1 VTPHRQLILGKTL
14 VALGCLWFFLIL
26 FRIPPLFSL
35 IFMFLTWLRPRPGLD
50 EILTIVYGRE
60 YITALATVAFGVMV
74 WRRARIGRWPLKL
87 MFALLVLSILAAG
100 TRYELKKQAQTG
112 REAVYETKLR
122 SYSEVLKPGMRRK
135 EVESYLGEKNTTF
148 TQMCCV
154 DAETL
159 SERSSWDDLVK
170 MGKDDA
176 PWFCSENDV
185 YIAFQ
190 FTDHERKR
198 EPGWTANDLDTL
210 KSVTVYRWL
219 EGCL

>member
-1 VTPHRQLILGKTL
+1 MTHNRQLIIGKTL
-14 VALGCLWFFLIL
+14 VVVGCLWFFLVL

-35 IFMFLTWLRPRPGLD
+35 LFIVLAWLKPPAGLD
-50 EILTIVYGRE
+50 EILTAIYGRE
-60 YITALATVAFGVMV
+60 YLTALAMVAFGVVV
-74 WRRARIGRWPLKL
+74 WRRALVGRWPTKPISVVLAL
-87 MFALLVLSILAAG
+87 ALFALG
-100 TRYELKKQAQTG
+100 TRYELNKQAQKR
-112 REAVYETKLR
+112 REAVYQTTLR
-122 SYSEVLKPGMRRK
+122 SYSEILKPGMGRK
-135 EVESYLGEKNTTF
+135 EVESYLRARNTMF

-170 MGKDDA
+170 IGKEAA
-176 PWFCSENDV
+176 PWFCSENNV